1 MHTAVSP
8 FVLQPWQE
16 GGRHDRR
23 SGWRG
28 VSREFGE
35 ITLTCPLPRTAPET
49 VVSEARGGL
58 IPVATFEARG
68 MHTDGIRL
76 PTLNRSTLRVGD
88 RIVSVRRNRWGAT
101 AAQRALTL
109 RYAGDHYRLAALDKR
124 AYVLTREPDDED
136 PGLTVTVRASGR
148 GRKRQLAVHVGG
160 RAEGGDLALALVFA
174 GVDRS
179 ALTRV
184 GAVRAG
190 VSRVTDLWADS
201 QY

>member
-16 GGRHDRR
+16 GDRHARR
-23 SGWRG
+23 AGWRG

-58 IPVATFEARG
+58 IPVVTFEARG
-68 MHTDGIRL
+68 VHTDGIRL

-88 RIVSVRRNRWGAT
+88 RMVCMTRNRWGAT
-101 AAQRALTL
+101 AARRALAL
-109 RYAGDHYRLAALDKR
+109 RYAGDRYRLSALDKR
-124 AYVLTREPDDED
+124 AYVLTREPDEED

-148 GRKRQLAVHVGG
+148 GRKRQLAVRVGG

-179 ALTRV
+179 ALTRM

-190 VSRVTDLWADS
+190 VSRITDLWAES

>member
-16 GGRHDRR
+16 GDRHARR
-23 SGWRG
+23 AGWRG

-68 MHTDGIRL
+68 IHTDGIRL

-88 RIVSVRRNRWGAT
+88 RMVYMTRNRWGAT
-101 AAQRALTL
+101 AAQRALAL
-109 RYAGDHYRLAALDKR
+109 RYADDRYRLSALDKR
-124 AYVLTREPDDED
+124 AYVLTREPDEED

-148 GRKRQLAVHVGG
+148 GRKRQLAVRVGG

-179 ALTRV
+179 ALTRM

-190 VSRVTDLWADS
+190 VSRVTDLWAES
-201 QY
+201 QH